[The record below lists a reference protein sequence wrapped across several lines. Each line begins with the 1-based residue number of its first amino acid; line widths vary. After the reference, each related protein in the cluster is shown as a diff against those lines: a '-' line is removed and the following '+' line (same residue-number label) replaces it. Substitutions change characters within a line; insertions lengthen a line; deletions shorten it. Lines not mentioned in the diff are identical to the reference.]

1 MYRPN
6 LGLHIFLRAS
16 LIAWLIRQ
24 LPPHGG
30 VWFGDKSFTL
40 IGAFLA
46 PFRTEP
52 DPYEPTYVG
61 ITYIFREFQ
70 CDIYQ
75 VFELRGIN

>member
-1 MYRPN
+1 MVGF
-6 LGLHIFLRAS
+6 GL
-16 LIAWLIRQ
+16 
-24 LPPHGG
+24 
-30 VWFGDKSFTL
+30 VVKVTL

>member
-1 MYRPN
+1 M
-6 LGLHIFLRAS
+6 
-16 LIAWLIRQ
+16 AWLIRQ

-30 VWFGDKSFTL
+30 GWFGGKSLTL

-52 DPYEPTYVG
+52 DPYESTYVG